1 IVLPTVLG
9 GGPEEAT
16 IGSVGAGNEE
26 IIETALRLA
35 NANDESEEAPSL
47 EIETIEY
54 DSSEGAD
61 SALVDGVVDLVLV
74 DGSRLVVANSAGLS
88 GSSLVDRIQ
97 RAAATVEIER
107 IVAEE
112 GQGAA
117 DVIDLAARL
126 DELEAANGLDAGCV
140 RIIALCT
147 ERPQALFSLG
157 GYSGASERLVGLSWG
172 AEDLGVAV
180 GATQTRG
187 ADGEWLPPYQIA
199 RVLCLFAAAA
209 AGVAA
214 IDTVYTDFRDA
225 DGLAHYAANA
235 RRDGFSGMLAI
246 HPAQVDVINAAFT
259 PTQQEVERAERIIA
273 LFDDNPDAG
282 TLGMDGEM
290 LDRPHLLAA
299 ERIVALSKSKK

>member
-1 IVLPTVLG
+1 MTGMTTLGLVALREIVERGRSKAYLATTAVTVLIILATIVLPTVLG

-117 DVIDLAARL
+117 DVIDLL
-126 DELEAANGLDAGCV
+126 TSDPLDAV
-140 RIIALCT
+140 TVTYKR
-147 ERPQALFSLG
+147 
-157 GYSGASERLVGLSWG
+157 
-172 AEDLGVAV
+172 
-180 GATQTRG
+180 
-187 ADGEWLPPYQIA
+187 
-199 RVLCLFAAAA
+199 RV
-209 AGVAA
+209 
-214 IDTVYTDFRDA
+214 T
-225 DGLAHYAANA
+225 
-235 RRDGFSGMLAI
+235 AI
-246 HPAQVDVINAAFT
+246 H
-259 PTQQEVERAERIIA
+259 
-273 LFDDNPDAG
+273 DDNIP
-282 TLGMDGEM
+282 
-290 LDRPHLLAA
+290 
-299 ERIVALSKSKK
+299 